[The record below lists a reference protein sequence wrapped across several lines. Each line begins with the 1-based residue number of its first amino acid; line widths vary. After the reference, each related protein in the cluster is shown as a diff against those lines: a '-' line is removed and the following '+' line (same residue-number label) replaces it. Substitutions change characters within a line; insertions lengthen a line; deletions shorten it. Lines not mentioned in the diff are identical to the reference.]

1 MTEHILSRT
10 LISSRVILKI
20 ELVIFLRIPP
30 LTCRQNLGGQRR
42 LIPLLADFFCNLLCD
57 LMLLISVRKDRT
69 TVLCTNIWTLSV
81 FCCGVVHAV
90 QKFEKLAVGH
100 N

>member
-1 MTEHILSRT
+1 MSDKVSRT
-10 LISSRVILKI
+10 LISGRVILKI

-30 LTCRQNLGGQRR
+30 LTRRQDLGGKWR
-42 LIPLLADFFCNLLCD
+42 LIPLLADFLCNLLCD
-57 LMLLISVRKDRT
+57 LMLFISMRKDRT
-69 TVLCTNIWTLSV
+69 AVLRTNIRTLSV

-90 QKFEKLAVGH
+90 EKFKKLAVGH